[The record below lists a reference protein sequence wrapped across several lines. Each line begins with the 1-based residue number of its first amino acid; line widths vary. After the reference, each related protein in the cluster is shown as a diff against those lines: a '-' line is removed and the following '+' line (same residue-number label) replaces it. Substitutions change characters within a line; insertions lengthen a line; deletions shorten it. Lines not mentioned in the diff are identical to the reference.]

1 MMMTEVIHEMME
13 KSVAYPCVL

>member
-1 MMMTEVIHEMME
+1 MMTEVIHEMME